1 MNISFAGLHGTG
13 KSTIAKHVANHFQ
26 FEFYSTGMAFRE
38 LAAEHKMNLEE
49 FSKYAE
55 SHEEIDKQIDGK
67 ILGLAQSG
75 KNFVF
80 EGQLPTY
87 MLGDL
92 KDFAILLTC
101 AEDVRLDRMAGRD
114 GQSLEDQKHETVVR
128 EASERQ
134 RFIDFYQIDVMDPE
148 TILTTFDLI
157 LDTTHLGIEAIV
169 QTCVA
174 AISGLMEK

>member
-1 MNISFAGLHGTG
+1 
-13 KSTIAKHVANHFQ
+13 
-26 FEFYSTGMAFRE
+26 
-38 LAAEHKMNLEE
+38 MNLEE

-55 SHEEIDKQIDGK
+55 SHEGIDHQIDDK
-67 ILGLAQSG
+67 IIGLAQSG
-75 KNFVF
+75 KNYVF

-101 AEDVRLDRMAGRD
+101 DDDIRLDRMAARD
-114 GQSLEDQKHETVVR
+114 GQPLEDQQHETIVR

-134 RFIDFYQIDVMDPE
+134 RFIDFYQIDVMDPI

-169 QTCVA
+169 DTCVA
-174 AISGLMEK
+174 AISGLMKK

>member
-13 KSTIAKHVANHFQ
+13 KSTIAKQVANHFQ

-38 LAAEHKMNLEE
+38 LAADHQMNLEE

-55 SHEEIDKQIDGK
+55 AHEEIDRQIDGK
-67 ILGLAQSG
+67 ILGLAKTG

-101 AEDVRLDRMAGRD
+101 DDAIRLERMANRD
-114 GQSLEDQKHETVVR
+114 EQSLEVQKHETIVR

-134 RFIDFYQIDVMDPE
+134 RFINFYQIDIMDPH

-157 LDTTHLGIEAIV
+157 LDTTHLGVEAIV

-174 AISGLMEK
+174 AITGLPK